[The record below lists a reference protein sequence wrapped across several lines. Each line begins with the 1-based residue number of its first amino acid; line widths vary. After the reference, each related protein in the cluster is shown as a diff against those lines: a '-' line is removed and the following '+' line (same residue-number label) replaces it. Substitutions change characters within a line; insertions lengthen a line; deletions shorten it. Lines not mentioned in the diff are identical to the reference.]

1 MAGVAT
7 IGAARGLTERPT
19 AAAARAEAAAW
30 SFPDRR
36 RALQLALA
44 ALWLLDGVLQ
54 LQPFMFTP
62 AFGGQFLAAA
72 AHGNPA
78 PVASSIGWLA
88 QQVAHHAGLANTLFA
103 FCQIGIGLGIAWRRS
118 LRAALAASVC
128 WALAVWWFGEGLG
141 GLLTGAADPVTGA
154 PGAALLYAMAA
165 VLLWPVLGD
174 RTPAGT
180 AVVRRPAGPAPAA
193 ALWVALWGSF
203 AWLALWPANRA
214 ADGLS
219 ARVAGAA
226 AMAPG
231 WVGWLDRSLAGGLAG
246 HGLEASVVLAALFV
260 VVALAV
266 LVPPAIARPLLVL
279 AIVVALAFWI
289 LGQSFGGV
297 MMGQGTDPN
306 SGPLLVLLAAAYW
319 PVRRPRDAVPAPAA
333 AAGPA

>member
-1 MAGVAT
+1 VAT
-7 IGAARGLTERPT
+7 IGATRGLAERE
-19 AAAARAEAAAW
+19 AASPAAGARADVTAW

-36 RALQLALA
+36 RALQLSLA

-72 AHGNPA
+72 AHRNPA
-78 PVASSIGWLA
+78 PVAASIGWVA
-88 QQVAHHAGLANTLFA
+88 QQVAHHPGLANTLFA

-141 GLLTGAADPVTGA
+141 GLLTGTASPLTGA
-154 PGAALLYAMAA
+154 PGAALLYALLA
-165 VLLWPVLGD
+165 VLLWPAPEDVAATGS
-174 RTPAGT
+174 
-180 AVVRRPAGPAPAA
+180 AVVRRPIGTAPAA
-193 ALWVALWGSF
+193 ALWVALWGS
-203 AWLALWPANRA
+203 LAFLSLSPANRA

-219 ARVAGAA
+219 RRVADAA

-231 WVGWLDRSLAGGLAG
+231 WVGRLDRSVAGVLAG
-246 HGLEASVVLAALFV
+246 HGLEAAVVLAVLFSL
-260 VVALAV
+260 VALAA

-279 AIVVALAFWI
+279 TMGAALAIWI
-289 LGQSFGGV
+289 VGQSFGGV

-319 PVRRPRDAVPAPAA
+319 PARRVRRAA
-333 AAGPA
+333 APTAGST